1 MSHINLTSEESVIV
15 ADDDVISRRLL
26 EKFLT
31 NWGFHVIAC
40 ADGKEAKEAFE
51 GEAQPRLALLD
62 WSMPEID
69 GLELCKMMKKG
80 EDARFCYI
88 IMVTGKTE
96 MEEAITAFDAGAD
109 DLITKPLDKR
119 FLQSRMRVASRLM
132 EYELELQVERRY
144 HEMHASQM
152 EELAQQRAKQ
162 LVHADRLV
170 TLGTMSAGIA
180 HEINNPTSFISG
192 NVQTL
197 EKFWPELLSTIDYSL
212 AQGNGEE
219 PKLTFIKEEV
229 PKLLEGM
236 KTGVSRISAIVK
248 GLKRYSRQG
257 HGAGDKEPTN
267 VVDLIEHTLHMT
279 EGKLKGRVVVE
290 TDLEQSLPLV
300 KMNPVEIEQ
309 VLVNLIVNAAD
320 AMEGQQDAPLKVAAQ
335 KQDETVILTIEDGGP
350 GIPEDL
356 LNRIWTPFFTTK
368 EVDKGTG
375 LGLHICRDII
385 TAHDGDIQVENKP
398 EGGAMFTIKLPLST
412 L

>member
-1 MSHINLTSEESVIV
+1 MEQIHHASEKSVIV

-26 EKFLT
+26 ERFLSK
-31 NWGFHVIAC
+31 WGYHVISC
-40 ADGKEAKEAFE
+40 EDGKEAKEAFE
-51 GEAQPRLALLD
+51 GDHKPRLALLD
-62 WSMPEID
+62 WSMPEFD
-69 GLELCKMMKKG
+69 GLELCKMWKRG
-80 EDARFCYI
+80 EGARFCYI
-88 IMVTGKTE
+88 IMITGKTE
-96 MEEAITAFDAGAD
+96 LEEAITAFAAGAD
-109 DLITKPLDKR
+109 DLITKPIDKR
-119 FLQSRMRVASRLM
+119 FLESRIRVATRIID
-132 EYELELQVERRY
+132 YEMELQVERNF
-144 HEMHASQM
+144 HAMHATQM

-197 EKFWPELLSTIDYSL
+197 QKFWPEILDTIDYSL
-212 AQGNGEE
+212 AQGNGDQS
-219 PKLTFIKEEV
+219 KLNFIKEEV
-229 PKLLEGM
+229 PQLLDGM

-267 VVDLIEHTLHMT
+267 VVELIEHTLHMT
-279 EGKLKGRVVVE
+279 EGKLKGRVSVE
-290 TDLEQSLPLV
+290 TDLSDSLPLV

-320 AMEGQQDAPLKVAAQ
+320 AMEGQESAPLKVGARVA
-335 KQDETVILTIEDGGP
+335 DETVVLTIEDGGP

-356 LNRIWTPFFTTK
+356 LSRIWTPFFTTK
-368 EVDKGTG
+368 DVDKGTG

-385 TAHDGDIQVENKP
+385 EAHEGDIRVENKP
-398 EGGAMFTIKLPLST
+398 GGGAVFTIELPQ
-412 L
+412 